1 MRAVLVMLHRWLGL
15 FTALFLLVAG
25 LTGAVIAWDH
35 ELDAWLN
42 PAFNEAETP
51 GKPQSAL
58 ALAEK
63 LEQREPRVQVT
74 YLPLQ
79 TEPGEALSV
88 FVAPRLDPA
97 TGKPFL
103 IDYNQITLD
112 PATGEVQGR
121 RMWGAFSL
129 AWENLP
135 SFLYKLHYSLH
146 LPDVAGVRSGV
157 LLLGI
162 VAMVWVIDCV
172 IALWI
177 SFPNRRSWRK
187 SFGFRWRAG
196 GQKLTFDI
204 HRSGGVWLWLLLLVV
219 AVTSVSMNLEH
230 QVMRPLVNLVSPL
243 QPTPFAG
250 GTGERD
256 GKSRLKR
263 ELSREQ
269 ILQMARSRAATLSVS
284 APMGGMFFSPAFDV
298 YGVGFF
304 KNGNAHGDV
313 GLGNP
318 WLYFDAHTGEP
329 VATTIPGTGSAG
341 DIFLQMQFPLHSGR
355 IAGLPG
361 RILVSCLGVL
371 VAGLSMTGIII
382 WARRRRARARSQL
395 QRMAKTLS
403 TTALAVHE

>member
-15 FTALFLLVAG
+15 FTALFLFVSG

-42 PAFNEAETP
+42 PEFNRTETP
-51 GKPQSAL
+51 GRPQSAL
-58 ALAEK
+58 ALAEM
-63 LEQREPRVQVT
+63 LERREPRVQVT
-74 YLPLQ
+74 YLPLH
-79 TEPGEALSV
+79 TAPGEALSL
-88 FVAPRLDPA
+88 FVSPRLDPA
-97 TGKPFL
+97 TGKPFP

-112 PATGEVQGR
+112 PVTGEEQGR

-129 AWENLP
+129 AQKNLP

-146 LPDVAGVRSGV
+146 LPDVAGVRFGV

-162 VAMVWVIDCV
+162 VAMVWVVDCV

-187 SFGFRWRAG
+187 SFAFRWRAG
-196 GQKLTFDI
+196 GQKLTFDL
-204 HRSGGVWLWLLLLVV
+204 HRSGGVWLWLLLLVI

-230 QVMRPLVNLVSPL
+230 QVVRPLVNLLSPL
-243 QPTPFAG
+243 QPDPFERGAG
-250 GTGERD
+250 EGDENH
-256 GKSRLKR
+256 RLKSK
-263 ELSREQ
+263 LSRDQ
-269 ILQMARSRAATLSVS
+269 ILQRARTHAATLGISVP
-284 APMGGMFFSPAFDV
+284 AGGMFFSPAADV

-304 KNGNAHGDV
+304 KSGNAHGDM

-318 WLYFDAHTGEP
+318 WLYFDGHTGEP
-329 VATTIPGTGSAG
+329 MAATIPGRGSAG

-355 IAGLPG
+355 LAGLSG

-371 VAGLSMTGIII
+371 VAGLSLTGIII

-395 QRMAKTLS
+395 QRVTRTLL
-403 TTALAVHE
+403 TTAAAAHE